1 MRVIRRR
8 QRQWHCSRCPESTC
22 ARSKGVEMSKR
33 SKRMLKLMTLRVG
46 CAELLQAAR
55 SHPGCSPPFTNPRI
69 CVIPPKSVSRF
80 FAPPLLIASLF
91 RMELCLLLLSA

>member
-8 QRQWHCSRCPESTC
+8 QRQWHCSRCPESMC

-46 CAELLQAAR
+46 CAELLQAA
-55 SHPGCSPPFTNPRI
+55 GVT
-69 CVIPPKSVSRF
+69 VETPKLGSDDDS
-80 FAPPLLIASLF
+80 
-91 RMELCLLLLSA
+91 

>member
-1 MRVIRRR
+1 MSYAVDRDSSIVAAAPSPGAPEVRRLKCR
-8 QRQWHCSRCPESTC
+8 NG
-22 ARSKGVEMSKR
+22 RSECR
-33 SKRMLKLMTLRVG
+33 SL

-55 SHPGCSPPFTNPRI
+55 SHPGCGPPLTNPPRII

-80 FAPPLLIASLF
+80 FAPPLPIASLF